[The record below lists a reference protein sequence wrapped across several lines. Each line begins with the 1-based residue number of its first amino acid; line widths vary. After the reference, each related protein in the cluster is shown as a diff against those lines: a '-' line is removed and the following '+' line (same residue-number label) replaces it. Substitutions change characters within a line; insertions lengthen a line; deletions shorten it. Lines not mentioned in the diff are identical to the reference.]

1 MVMILLILAW
11 MILNGFGFLLMGWD
25 KAQAMKRKWRVRE
38 SVFFLLSFFGGAVGV
53 WMGMKAFRHKTLHRS
68 FRIGVPLFVA
78 WNLFF
83 LYVLWEII

>member
-38 SVFFLLSFFGGAVGV
+38 SAFFLLSFFGGATGV

-68 FRIGVPLFVA
+68 FRIGVPVLFA